1 MTKLQ
6 ILDYIWQHSSC
17 ELPEPYGVPFRV
29 EITPELWDTTEGL
42 AIRINAWAGHI
53 PGASI
58 YVNDGRVVLEMTP
71 TLYDEFYAYK
81 TF

>member
-17 ELPEPYGVPFRV
+17 ELPDPSGVAFRV
-29 EITPELWDTTEGL
+29 ELTPELWDTPGGL
-42 AIRINAWAGHI
+42 TDRINAWIGHI
-53 PGASI
+53 PGALV
-58 YVNDGRVVLEMTP
+58 YADAGRVVLEMTP
-71 TLYDEFYAYK
+71 TLYDEFHAYK